1 MDVKVGDFYEYTGKT
16 GFDLVQNNTYP
27 IINID
32 KNNNIDI
39 KTDNGHKIFSWE
51 KFITVFKPVIL
62 NSCNSSIK
70 AGDTVKCI
78 KSLVYFDE
86 GCTYTVLGVSSTKR
100 IVIRDKF
107 GNPKYVES
115 YEFNTYFTTTFQVNS
130 SSNELVKSF
139 KNITSKMAETYEKK
153 NHDYGD
159 SFSKSLD
166 KFGLVASV
174 VRMGDKMNRIESLIN
189 KSIQNPAYP
198 SVSVK
203 DVNLVKDESIKDT
216 LLDLANYAIMTVMW
230 MDNQKKCDNS

>member
-16 GFDLVQNNTYP
+16 GFDLVQNNIYP
-27 IINID
+27 II
-32 KNNNIDI
+32 NIDI

-51 KFITVFKPVIL
+51 KFIIVFEPVIL

-100 IVIRDKF
+100 VVIRDKF
-107 GNPKYVES
+107 GNPKYVEP
-115 YEFNTYFTTTFQVNS
+115 YEFNTYFTTTFQVND
-130 SSNELVKSF
+130 SSNELVESF
-139 KNITSKMAETYEKK
+139 KSITSKMAETYEKK

-159 SFSKSLD
+159 SFDKSLD
-166 KFGLVASV
+166 KFGLIASV
-174 VRMGDKMNRIESLIN
+174 VRMEDKMNRIESLIN
-189 KSIQNPAYP
+189 KSILNPAYP

-230 MDNQKKCDNS
+230 MNNQKKCDNG

>member
-51 KFITVFKPVIL
+51 KFITVFEPVIL

-78 KSLVYFDE
+78 KSLAYFDE
-86 GCTYTVLGVSSTKR
+86 GCTYTVLGVSSTGR

-107 GNPKYVES
+107 GNSKYVES
-115 YEFNTYFTTTFQVNS
+115 YEFNTYFTTTFQVND
-130 SSNELVKSF
+130 SSNELVESF
-139 KNITSKMAETYEKK
+139 KSITSKMAETYEKK

-159 SFSKSLD
+159 SFHKSLD
-166 KFGLVASV
+166 KFGLIASV

-230 MDNQKKCDNS
+230 MDNQKKCDNG

>member
-16 GFDLVQNNTYP
+16 GSDLVQNNTYP

-51 KFITVFKPVIL
+51 KFITVFEPVIL

-100 IVIRDKF
+100 VVIRDKF
-107 GNPKYVES
+107 GNPKYVEP
-115 YEFNTYFTTTFQVNS
+115 YEFNTYFTTTFQVND
-130 SSNELVKSF
+130 SSNELVESF
-139 KNITSKMAETYEKK
+139 KSITSKMAETYEKK

-159 SFSKSLD
+159 SFDKSLD
-166 KFGLVASV
+166 KFGLIASV

-230 MDNQKKCDNS
+230 MDNQKKCDNG